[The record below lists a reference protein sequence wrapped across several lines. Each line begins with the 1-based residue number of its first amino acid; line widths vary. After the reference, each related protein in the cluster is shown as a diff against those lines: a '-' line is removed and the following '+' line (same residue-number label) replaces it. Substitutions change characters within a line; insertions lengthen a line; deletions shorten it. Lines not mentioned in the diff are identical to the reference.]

1 VLDFVKADYA
11 TLFILAA
18 KSSDEYSRM
27 IQYRRTED
35 DSPGKV

>member
-18 KSSDEYSRM
+18 KSTDEFSR
-27 IQYRRTED
+27 ITQFQRTD
-35 DSPGKV
+35 YDSAGKL